1 MGMIPLKVSPPLPN
15 DEPDE
20 RINGLTCEQCI
31 NGMTRADQGIK
42 AIATRIKV
50 IPTPS
55 EPFLRSLACWLVLL
69 YKPNEWFK
77 SFILPWI

>member
-1 MGMIPLKVSPPLPN
+1 MGMIPPRPPLPN

-20 RINGLTCEQCI
+20 RI

-50 IPTPS
+50 IPTPN

-77 SFILPWI
+77 SFILVPPWI

>member
-1 MGMIPLKVSPPLPN
+1 MGMIPLLVSPPLPN

-31 NGMTRADQGIK
+31 NGMTRADKGIK

-55 EPFLRSLACWLVLL
+55 ESDRSVP
-69 YKPNEWFK
+69 Y
-77 SFILPWI
+77 

>member
-1 MGMIPLKVSPPLPN
+1 MGMIPLLVSPN

-20 RINGLTCEQCI
+20 RING
-31 NGMTRADQGIK
+31 MTRADQRIK

-55 EPFLRSLACWLVLL
+55 EPREA
-69 YKPNEWFK
+69 YDIPY
-77 SFILPWI
+77 